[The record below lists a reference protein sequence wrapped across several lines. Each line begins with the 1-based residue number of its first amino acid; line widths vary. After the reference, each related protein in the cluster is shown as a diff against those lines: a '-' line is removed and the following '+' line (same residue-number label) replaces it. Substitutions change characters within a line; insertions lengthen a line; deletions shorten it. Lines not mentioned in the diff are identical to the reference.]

1 MAESTILNQSISL
14 EQGEPRTFYFENYL
28 IECSILDIVP
38 AFVVM
43 PQNLIFFEEM
53 NALMEE
59 DLEQEKGQHGREMKK
74 ISNYANMVGLASTLL
89 SPQSDGSHC
98 WTFFSTAAY
107 GKGNKVPLENMPTA
121 TASKVKT
128 GMLEGVGAVAW
139 PADRSCRKPIYT

>member
-1 MAESTILNQSISL
+1 CYERAFIRGVDSVSWMANNS
-14 EQGEPRTFYFENYL
+14 
-28 IECSILDIVP
+28 
-38 AFVVM
+38 A
-43 PQNLIFFEEM
+43 
-53 NALMEE
+53 
-59 DLEQEKGQHGREMKK
+59 
-74 ISNYANMVGLASTLL
+74 TLL